1 MLAESK
7 LRRATREDLTALRS
21 RIFSELARR
30 DVEGET
36 PSPVRRKRKRGNGRR
51 LSLERVKCGKTRC
64 KRCGADGAG
73 HGPYYYIYLTN
84 PKTGQRTSRYI
95 GKATNIT
102 EEIRQE
108 FGSEIEKL
116 EEKRRDTHR
125 SCEGDEDDRSSH
137 PV

>member
-1 MLAESK
+1 MLTDSK
-7 LRRATREDLTALRS
+7 LRRTTREDLTTLRS

-36 PSPVRRKRKRGNGRR
+36 PSTPSPVRRKRGNGRR

-73 HGPYYYIYLTN
+73 HGPYYYIYHTD
-84 PKTGQRTSRYI
+84 PKTGRRTSKYI

-116 EEKRRDTHR
+116 EEKLEEKTV
-125 SCEGDEDDRSSH
+125 EGDEDDRSSH